1 MTFRLILA
9 LAFSLALHA
18 GLLAP
23 DLLRRLLPVPPPP
36 PLQASLRLPPKV
48 EAAPADPVLKNT
60 IDDEPA
66 PPAAPPKPT
75 PTPRAAP
82 KAPAKSAVREV
93 QSAQRKLSKQLF
105 YPPEAVARGI
115 EGDVWLIL
123 KLGDDGEIVDV
134 GIAQSSG
141 HAILDNAAIRAAY
154 AMGKQTGTSSRELIV
169 PAYFRLL
176 P

>member
-23 DLLRRLLPVPPPP
+23 DLLRRLLPVQPHP
-36 PLQASLRLPPKV
+36 PLQATLRLPPKV
-48 EAAPADPVLKNT
+48 EAAPADPLLKNT
-60 IDDEPA
+60 IDDEQA
-66 PPAAPPKPT
+66 PQAKPPT
-75 PTPRAAP
+75 PAPRAAP
-82 KAPAKSAVREV
+82 RVPAKSAVSAV

-123 KLGDDGEIVDV
+123 KLGDDGEILDVD
-134 GIAQSSG
+134 IAQSSG
-141 HAILDNAAIRAAY
+141 HTILDNAAKKAAY
-154 AMGKQTGTSSRELIV
+154 AMGKQTGAPSRELIV

>member
-1 MTFRLILA
+1 MTFRLIPA

-23 DLLRRLLPVPPPP
+23 DLLQRLLPAQPRP
-36 PLQASLRLPPKV
+36 PLQATLRLPPKV
-48 EAAPADPVLKNT
+48 EAAPADLLLKNT
-60 IDDEPA
+60 IDAEPA
-66 PPAAPPKPT
+66 PQAKPPAPVPS
-75 PTPRAAP
+75 PRAIP
-82 KAPAKSAVREV
+82 KAPTKNAVREV

-123 KLGDDGEIVDV
+123 KLGDDGEILDV

-141 HAILDNAAIRAAY
+141 HAILDNAAIKAAY
-154 AMGKQTGTSSRELIV
+154 AMGKQIGATSRELIV
-169 PAYFRLL
+169 PAHFQLL